1 VARPPLLLHPYPQR
15 AAALLLPLAFDS
27 PNLLIKSRRLDLLA
41 AEATNLTRQK
51 NQYEVALEEK
61 TGVYLDLLDL
71 LLGAFGLVKIC
82 DGRQV

>member
-1 VARPPLLLHPYPQR
+1 VARPPLLLHLYPQR

-27 PNLLIKSRRLDLLA
+27 PNLIKSRRLDLLA